1 MNVDQAAER
10 MRSTTWITKTD
21 AENHQTMNEQL
32 ALDMLGALSQETRL
46 RIVRYL
52 VQCGPVGASAGAIG
66 EHVGAAASRA
76 SFHLSTLE
84 QAEVVTSERQSRK
97 IIYRANY
104 SNLGGLMAFML
115 KDCCNGHPDIL
126 ACCGLANTRS

>member
-1 MNVDQAAER
+1 MLAKQPSATR
-10 MRSTTWITKTD
+10 LQSCMKTFD
-21 AENHQTMNEQL
+21 AEKHQIMNEKL

-52 VQCGPVGASAGAIG
+52 VQCGPEGASAGEIG
-66 EHVGAAASRA
+66 QHVGAAASRA
-76 SFHLSTLE
+76 SFHLSNLE
-84 QAEVVTSERQSRK
+84 QAEVITSERQSRK

-104 SNLGGLMAFML
+104 SNLGGLMGFML

-126 ACCGLANTRS
+126 ACCGFANTRT